1 MEGTP
6 LTPRVT
12 LRPVTRDDLSILFEH
27 ESDARSAAMAGVK
40 SRHREAFLAHWRRS
54 LASENVDERAI
65 LADGVLVGRIAVFE
79 APNEAHDEGRPVWM
93 LGYWIGREYWG
104 RGIAS
109 ASVGLFLGEVIR
121 RPLLARVLA
130 SNAASIRILEQ
141 AGFARTGQID
151 EPETDRYT
159 AGLVY
164 DYRLD

>member
-1 MEGTP
+1 M
-6 LTPRVT
+6 T
-12 LRPVTRDDLSILFEH
+12 LRPVTRDDLPILFEH

-40 SRHREAFLAHWRRS
+40 PRDREAFLAHWRRS
-54 LASENVDERAI
+54 LASEKVDERAI
-65 LADGVLVGRIAVFE
+65 LADGVLTGRIACFE
-79 APNEAHDEGRPVWM
+79 GPGEAHHEGRPVWM

-109 ASVGLFLGEVIR
+109 ASVGLFLDEVTR

-130 SNAASIRILEQ
+130 SNAASIRILER
-141 AGFARTGQID
+141 AGFVRTRQIE